1 MTIAGLRRQ
10 IREQLAA
17 AGIETADYD
26 TRILMET
33 YLGLSREDYLLEPD
47 KAIEER
53 MLKPLFAAAAERAG
67 RKPLQQITGEAPFMG
82 YHFHV
87 NSHVLIPRMDTE
99 CLVEEA
105 LNRISSRMPE
115 RQAPDRSKRPVRL
128 LDLCTGSGCIG
139 ISIKLLCPDLE
150 VVLSDLS
157 EDALAVAAYNAD
169 RLRAKVEICQGDLFE
184 EVSGKFDYIV
194 SNPPY
199 IPSGE
204 IPGLMPEVKDYEP
217 WMALDGE
224 EDGLAFYRR
233 IVREAPSYMCP
244 GGMLLMEIGAPQ
256 GQEIRALLEEAGYT
270 GIRIGQDLA
279 GLDRIIEGV
288 WE

>member
-26 TRILMET
+26 TRMLLEAC
-33 YLGLSREDYLLEPD
+33 LGLSREDYLLEPD
-47 KAIEER
+47 REVEEE
-53 MLKPLFAAAAERAG
+53 LLEPLFAAVIERAG
-67 RKPLQQITGEAPFMG
+67 RKPLQQITGEAPFLG
-82 YHFHV
+82 YTFQV
-87 NSHVLIPRMDTE
+87 NSQVLIPRMDTE

-105 LNRISSRMPE
+105 LIQIRKRIKE
-115 RQAPDRSKRPVRL
+115 RQDSDRKNRPVRL

-139 ISIKLLCPDLE
+139 ISLKLLCPDLE

-157 EDALAVAAYNAD
+157 EEALTAARCNAD
-169 RLRAKVEICQGDLFE
+169 RLRAEVEICQGDLFE
-184 EVSGKFDYIV
+184 NISGKFDFIL

-204 IPGLMPEVKDYEP
+204 IEGLMPEVRDHEP
-217 WMALDGE
+217 KLALDGD

-233 IVREAPSYMCP
+233 IAREAPRYMYP
-244 GGMLLMEIGAPQ
+244 DGILLMEMGAPQ
-256 GQEIRALLEEAGYT
+256 GREIRAILEEAGYKE
-270 GIRIGQDLA
+270 IWIGQDLA
-279 GLDRIIEGV
+279 GLDRIIEAV
-288 WE
+288 WK

>member
-26 TRILMET
+26 TRMLLEAC
-33 YLGLSREDYLLEPD
+33 LGLSREDYLLEPD
-47 KAIEER
+47 REVEEEF
-53 MLKPLFAAAAERAG
+53 LEPLFAAVTERAG
-67 RKPLQQITGEAPFMG
+67 RKPLQQITGEAPFFG
-82 YHFHV
+82 YTFQV

-105 LNRISSRMPE
+105 LTQIRKRMTE
-115 RQAPDRSKRPVRL
+115 RQVSAGKKRPVRL

-139 ISIKLLCPDLE
+139 ISLKLLCPDLE

-157 EDALAVAAYNAD
+157 EEALAAARCNAD
-169 RLRAKVEICQGDLFE
+169 RLKAEVAICQGDLFE
-184 EVSGKFDYIV
+184 NISGRFDFIL

-204 IPGLMPEVKDYEP
+204 IGDLMPEVRDHEP
-217 WMALDGE
+217 RLALDGD

-233 IVREAPSYMCP
+233 IVREALHYMYP
-244 GGMLLMEIGAPQ
+244 GGMLLMEMGASQ
-256 GQEIRALLEEAGYT
+256 GQEIRELLEEAGYK

-279 GLDRIIEGV
+279 GLDRIIEAV
-288 WE
+288 WK